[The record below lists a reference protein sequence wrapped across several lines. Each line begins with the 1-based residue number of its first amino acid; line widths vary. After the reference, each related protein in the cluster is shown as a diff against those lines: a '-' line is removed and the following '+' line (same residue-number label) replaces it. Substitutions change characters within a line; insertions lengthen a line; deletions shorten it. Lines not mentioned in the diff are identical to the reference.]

1 MPPSPLARLRKVC
14 LAFPQ
19 STEVETW
26 GSATFRCGK
35 IFAMYAPPQEKH
47 TQGRP
52 AVWLKAA
59 PGNQEL
65 MVRDRPTRFY
75 VPPYVGPSGWIGV
88 FLDRNP
94 PWKEIAQLVEESW
107 RLVAPKKVVK
117 AYDEA

>member
-1 MPPSPLARLRKVC
+1 
-14 LAFPQ
+14 
-19 STEVETW
+19 
-26 GSATFRCGK
+26 
-35 IFAMYAPPQEKH
+35 MYAPPQEKH

-94 PWKEIAQLVEESW
+94 PWKEIEQLVEDSW
-107 RLVAPKKVVK
+107 RLTAPKKAVK
-117 AYDEA
+117 AYDAR